1 MAYNPKLM
9 EGDALKVFLI
19 GTGGPFPN
27 EVRLGP
33 CVAFIAAGEFFLIDI
48 GPGTFRIVSLMR
60 LPTPF
65 LNKILLTHFHSDHIG
80 DLGEANMISW
90 ANGRENAIEVYGPE
104 GVEEVVNGFNMAY
117 NHDTGYRLAHHGPD
131 VLSLDAGKL
140 KSNTIKFG
148 DPNEKVLVFEKDGL
162 EVSAFV
168 VDHFPVKPA
177 VGYRIEYKGNVVV
190 VTGDTVKTDN
200 LVKHC
205 KDADMLITE
214 AISFDLLNNMVGG
227 LKRSGME
234 KAGKIMEDVQTYH
247 MKPVDAAQVAK
258 EAGVKKLVYVHV
270 TPPIPNEA
278 SEKRY
283 LEGVSEIFDGEI
295 IMGKDRMKFKLKPKS

>member
-9 EGDALKVFLI
+9 EGDTLKVFLI

-33 CVAFIAAGEFFLIDI
+33 CVAFIAAGEFCLIDV

-80 DLGEANMISW
+80 DLGEANMITW

-104 GVEEVVNGFNMAY
+104 GVEDVVNGFNMAY
-117 NHDTGYRLAHHGPD
+117 NHDTGYRMAHHGSE
-131 VLSLDAGKL
+131 VLSPDAGKL
-140 KSNTIKFG
+140 KSNTIKFD
-148 DPNEKVLVFEKDGL
+148 DPNERVLVFEKDGL
-162 EVSAFV
+162 EVYAFL

-177 VGYRIEYKGNVVV
+177 VGYRLEYKGNVVV

-200 LVKHC
+200 LIKHC

-214 AISFDLLNNMVGG
+214 AISFDLLNQMVGG
-227 LKRSGME
+227 LKRSGLE
-234 KAGKIMEDVQTYH
+234 KMGKIMLDVQTYH

-283 LEGVSEIFDGEI
+283 LEGVSDIFDGEV